1 MDPTPAA
8 PSFLVGRFQGNPLK
22 SVGGGTALRRLGSD
36 DSHATIDRHETATSA
51 NDTPFPKETRD
62 GPFMISMTVWL
73 GSNQ

>member
-22 SVGGGTALRRLGSD
+22 SVGGGTAFRRLGSD

-51 NDTPFPKETRD
+51 NETPFPKETRD